1 MEGQEETGQCTG
13 LCTASGRGFRGEGVQ
28 SGWRGRR
35 PGSEPGSR
43 KSERS
48 SGRWYVL
55 VLLSEVQQWFD
66 CNIQRPEN
74 MEAGFGEEEHGEQQW

>member
-1 MEGQEETGQCTG
+1 MGGRRRRDSVQG
-13 LCTASGRGFRGEGVQ
+13 LCTASGRGFRGKGVQ

-35 PGSEPGSR
+35 PGLEPGSR

-74 MEAGFGEEEHGEQQW
+74 MEAGFGEEEH